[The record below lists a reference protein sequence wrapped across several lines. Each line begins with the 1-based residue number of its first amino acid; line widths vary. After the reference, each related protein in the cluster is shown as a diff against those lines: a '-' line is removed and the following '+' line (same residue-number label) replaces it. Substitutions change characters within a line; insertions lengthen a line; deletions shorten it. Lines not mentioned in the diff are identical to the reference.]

1 MQKAQKSHFTLN
13 GDCMS
18 CTGNLDSKINLFKIA
33 CINYTSN
40 PVYYQGKQVN
50 RRELISLQKVISDLA
65 KQAIESSAEVEN
77 QRSLLLPG
85 RENFSPE
92 RTEVDITTQP
102 TVQTMTEMSPRMHS
116 TRLTARAVSKAS
128 NLVKGLTFIDEDLQ
142 EFAVIQG

>member
-1 MQKAQKSHFTLN
+1 
-13 GDCMS
+13 MS

-65 KQAIESSAEVEN
+65 KQAIESSSEVEN

-102 TVQTMTEMSPRMHS
+102 TVQTMTEMSPRVHS
-116 TRLTARAVSKAS
+116 TRLTARAVIKAS